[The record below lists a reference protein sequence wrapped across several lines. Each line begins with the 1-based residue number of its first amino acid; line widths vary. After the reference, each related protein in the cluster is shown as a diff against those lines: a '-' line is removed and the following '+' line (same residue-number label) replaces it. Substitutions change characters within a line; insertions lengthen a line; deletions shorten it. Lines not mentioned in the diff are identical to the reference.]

1 MLLKGLIHG
10 AAISALAILIA
21 FFLPYVTQD
30 INVLK
35 LLTAVILATPFL
47 YIGYK
52 FRGKIEVSLFDYIF
66 FHNQK
71 LWLYPISAALITAT
85 TSTLLTIF
93 SDNTNKLGAFLVAT
107 IYAMSVLG
115 HAAKITTII
124 FIGSWLN
131 RNS

>member
-1 MLLKGLIHG
+1 MFLKGLIHG

-93 SDNTNKLGAFLVAT
+93 SDNTNKLWPFLVAT

-124 FIGSWLN
+124 FIGFWLN
-131 RNS
+131 CNS